1 VLRSEGTDLDTTLTI
16 SPKDFESEDG
26 AYNGMTIHEL
36 TEHINKM
43 KFRGATGVESYEV
56 ERHIRFASPFTIFIL
71 VFMGVLVSARKAR
84 GGTGFQIVLGF
95 VLAFVFLIFFLLSR
109 TFAEAGSLP
118 PLIAAWIP
126 NVIFAC
132 IGLLMYRY
140 VPR

>member
-1 VLRSEGTDLDTTLTI
+1 
-16 SPKDFESEDG
+16 
-26 AYNGMTIHEL
+26 M
-36 TEHINKM
+36 HILADSH
-43 KFRGATGVESYEV
+43 FWVAVAFV
-56 ERHIRFASPFTIFIL
+56 I
-71 VFMGVLVSARKAR
+71 FMGVLVSARKAR

-126 NVIFAC
+126 NIIFAC
-132 IGLLMYRY
+132 IGVLMYRY